1 MLSSQVITDE
11 EELHKMSMECEP
23 PSGGLPPP
31 PPLSTVLL
39 TSLPNI
45 TPQIILNTTLL
56 HLYFSLFRPA
66 SETHRPPPPRWARPP
81 RRPRTTP
88 PGRTRTSPLG
98 RSSPSSQK
106 RSIDCRS
113 RSLLPHQISLVRLVD
128 FVLSSTPLRIPIS
141 VTNWQICQW
150 PIVLKGAASP
160 QAVKKLLSLSEQSRT
175 KVQIIIS
182 QPQWWNSLTLQ
193 SIWTSGG
200 DERARLGLVPIKRLV
215 ELYEPPEAEGLVR
228 LLGEGL
234 HWGARPCF
242 PSNFSSHSHITS
254 STPSRHCC
262 LEVKRHLVAGKPDL
276 RVEQCVRQRQGEWA
290 GQSQVKLNSTTAFQQ
305 QLKTA
310 KTTAN

>member
-31 PPLSTVLL
+31 PPLSTVLPS
-39 TSLPNI
+39 SLPNI
-45 TPQIILNTTLL
+45 TPQITLNITLL
-56 HLYFSLFRPA
+56 HLSFSPRPA

-81 RRPRTTP
+81 RRRRTTP

-113 RSLLPHQISLVRLVD
+113 RSLLPHQISLVSLVD
-128 FVLSSTPLRIPIS
+128 FVLSSTPWRIPIS
-141 VTNWQICQW
+141 ITNWQICQW

-200 DERARLGLVPIKRLV
+200 DERAGLGLVPIKRLV

-254 STPSRHCC
+254 STPSIAVLRWNPILLQVNLT
-262 LEVKRHLVAGKPDL
+262 LESSSVSGRGKESGAGK
-276 RVEQCVRQRQGEWA
+276 VRW
-290 GQSQVKLNSTTAFQQ
+290 N
-305 QLKTA
+305 
-310 KTTAN
+310 